1 MANWGSVQAAASAE
15 QLTAIVEQAAR
26 ALSGLPLA
34 VLRNRRALGTRAD
47 QAVREA
53 LRSFSAVTISA
64 TQLQSLV
71 AQVTAKVGGLG
82 FLDALLPPNSDEFT
96 DLALNGDG
104 RVWGRRKSSAGQF
117 EDLGLRPSKEEAW
130 RAIEALLAPEGRAC
144 SESTP
149 TVDVKIPRD
158 RTLGFGGARVK
169 ALHPCIAPGDGFP
182 TLAVRL
188 FEPEPVPPSQVARW
202 QVFGGKAETRAEA
215 DGSSTLTSTSLLP
228 AAVQVGDPVI
238 DPLLDA
244 IANRLRLIILG
255 GTATGKTTLL
265 AALCHGIPQTARVV
279 KVEDPEEIWLP
290 HPNVCTLEARPAPPG
305 SNVPPYTVADGVDDA
320 MRLAPAYVILGEVRR
335 GDAALSLFRALM
347 SDHAGL
353 TTFHAEGPEEAVRRM
368 GVIMWADAGVRIE
381 GAKELFAQALDVVVQ
396 IGWREG
402 QRRALGVWEVAGLTA
417 GDVKFRCLWQPG
429 DGKLG
434 QITRRRGLE

>member
-434 QITRRRGLE
+434 QITRRRG

>member
-1 MANWGSVQAAASAE
+1 MANWGAVQAPASAE
-15 QLTAIVEQAAR
+15 QNTAIVEQAAR

-34 VLRNRRALGTRAD
+34 ALRNRRELGARAD
-47 QAVREA
+47 QAVRDA
-53 LRSFSAVTISA
+53 LRSFAAVTVSP

-71 AQVTAKVGGLG
+71 AQVIAKVGGLG
-82 FLDALLPPNSDEFT
+82 FLDALMPPNSSEFT

-104 RVWGRRKSSAGQF
+104 RVWGRRKRGDGVF
-117 EDLGLRPSKEEAW
+117 EDLRLRPSKDEAW

-149 TVDVKIPRD
+149 SVDVKIPRD
-158 RTLGFGGARVK
+158 RALGFGGARVK
-169 ALHPCIAPGDGFP
+169 AIHPCIAPGDGFP

-188 FEPEPVPPSQVARW
+188 FEPEPVLPTQVVRW
-202 QVFGGKAETRAEA
+202 NVFDDAPLAGGAGA
-215 DGSSTLTSTSLLP
+215 DGLAIPGLRP
-228 AAVQVGDPVI
+228 AAEHCGDPVI

-244 IANRLRLIILG
+244 VANRLRMIILG
-255 GTATGKTTLL
+255 GTGTGKTTLL

-320 MRLAPAYVILGEVRR
+320 MRLAPSYVIVGEVRR

-368 GVIMWADAGVRIE
+368 GVIMWADAGVRID
-381 GAKELFAQALDVVVQ
+381 GARELFAQALDLVVQ
-396 IGWREG
+396 IGWRDG
-402 QRRALGVWEVAGLTA
+402 RRRALGVWEVAGMSSN
-417 GDVKFRCLWQPG
+417 DVKFRALWQPG
-429 DGKLG
+429 DGKLAA
-434 QITRRRGLE
+434 ISRRRG

>member
-15 QLTAIVEQAAR
+15 QLTAIGEQAAR

-202 QVFGGKAETRAEA
+202 QVFGGKAETEA

-429 DGKLG
+429 DRKLG
-434 QITRRRGLE
+434 QITRRRG

>member
-1 MANWGSVQAAASAE
+1 MANWHAVQAPAAPE
-15 QLTAIVEQAAR
+15 QLAAAVEQAAR
-26 ALSGLPLA
+26 SLAGLPLG
-34 VLRNRRALGTRAD
+34 VLRDRRELGGRAD
-47 QAVREA
+47 AAVREA
-53 LRSFSAVTISA
+53 LRAIPALAVSG

-71 AQVTAKVGGLG
+71 REVMAKVGGLG
-82 FLDALLPPNSDEFT
+82 FLDALLPPNSLEFT
-96 DLALNGDG
+96 DLALNADG
-104 RVWGRRKSSAGQF
+104 RVWGRRKTGAGQF
-117 EDLGLRPSKEEAW
+117 EDLGLRPTRPEAW
-130 RAIEALLAPEGRAC
+130 RAVEALLAPEGRAC

-149 TVDVKIPRD
+149 SVDVKLPRD
-158 RTLGFGGARVK
+158 RALGFGGARVK
-169 ALHPCIAPGDGFP
+169 AIHACIAPGDGYP

-188 FEPEPVPPSQVARW
+188 FEPEPVPPAQIAGW
-202 QVFGGKAETRAEA
+202 GVFAAAAGRTPSGDGAAPPNTPALET
-215 DGSSTLTSTSLLP
+215 G
-228 AAVQVGDPVI
+228 AAHVGDPVI
-238 DPLLDA
+238 DALLDA
-244 IANRLRLIILG
+244 VASRLRVMILG

-265 AALCHGIPQTARVV
+265 AALCHGIPASARIV

-320 MRLAPAYVILGEVRR
+320 MRLAPAYVIVGEVRR

-368 GVIMWADAGVRIE
+368 GVIMWADAGVRID

-396 IGWREG
+396 IGWRG
-402 QRRALGVWEVAGLTA
+402 GRRQALGVWEVAGLVG

-429 DGKLG
+429 DAGLLP
-434 QITRRRGLE
+434 ITRRRG

>member
-15 QLTAIVEQAAR
+15 QLTAIGEQAAR

-34 VLRNRRALGTRAD
+34 ALRNRRELGARAD

-53 LRSFSAVTISA
+53 LRGFSAVTISA
-64 TQLQSLV
+64 TQIQSLV
-71 AQVTAKVGGLG
+71 ALVTAKVGGLG
-82 FLDALLPPNSDEFT
+82 FLDALMPPNSDEFT

-104 RVWGRRKSSAGQF
+104 RVWGRRKRSDGQF
-117 EDLGLRPSKEEAW
+117 DDLGLRPSKEEAW
-130 RAIEALLAPEGRAC
+130 RAVEALLAPEGRAC

-149 TVDVKIPRD
+149 SVDVKIPRD
-158 RTLGFGGARVK
+158 RALGFGGARVK
-169 ALHPCIAPGDGFP
+169 ALHPCTAPGDGYP

-202 QVFGGKAETRAEA
+202 QVFERGEIERRDR
-215 DGSSTLTSTSLLP
+215 DGSDKASLSP
-228 AAVQVGDPVI
+228 ASISISDPVI

-244 IANRLRLIILG
+244 VANRLRVIILG

-265 AALCHGIPQTARVV
+265 SALCHGIPMDARVV

-290 HPNVCTLEARPAPPG
+290 HPNVVTLEARPAPPG

-320 MRLAPAYVILGEVRR
+320 MRLAPAYVIVGEVRR

-396 IGWREG
+396 IGWRDG
-402 QRRALGVWEVAGLTA
+402 RRRALGVWEVAGMMA

-429 DGKLG
+429 DGQLAP
-434 QITRRRGLE
+434 ISRRRG

>member
-1 MANWGSVQAAASAE
+1 MANWGSVQAAASTE

-34 VLRNRRALGTRAD
+34 ALRNRRELGARAD

-53 LRSFSAVTISA
+53 LRGFSAVTISA
-64 TQLQSLV
+64 TQMQSLV
-71 AQVTAKVGGLG
+71 ALVTAKVGGLG
-82 FLDALLPPNSDEFT
+82 FLDALMPPNSDEFT

-104 RVWGRRKSSAGQF
+104 RVWGRRKRSDGQF
-117 EDLGLRPSKEEAW
+117 DDLGLRPSKEEAW
-130 RAIEALLAPEGRAC
+130 RAVEALLAPEGRAC

-149 TVDVKIPRD
+149 SVDVKIPRD

-169 ALHPCIAPGDGFP
+169 ALHPCIAPGDGYP

-188 FEPEPVPPSQVARW
+188 FEPEPVPPSLVARW
-202 QVFGGKAETRAEA
+202 QVFADTPLTGTRPGELAPM
-215 DGSSTLTSTSLLP
+215 TP
-228 AAVQVGDPVI
+228 AALHVADPVI

-244 IANRLRLIILG
+244 IANRLRVIILG

-290 HPNVCTLEARPAPPG
+290 HPNVVTLEARPAPPG

-320 MRLAPAYVILGEVRR
+320 MRLAPAYVIVGEVRR

-396 IGWREG
+396 IGWRDG
-402 QRRALGVWEVAGLTA
+402 RRRALGVWEVAGMMA

-429 DGKLG
+429 DGPLAP
-434 QITRRRGLE
+434 ISRRRG

>member
-1 MANWGSVQAAASAE
+1 MMANWGSVQAAASAE
-15 QLTAIVEQAAR
+15 QLTAIGEQAAR

-34 VLRNRRALGTRAD
+34 ALRNRRELGARAD

-53 LRSFSAVTISA
+53 LRAFNAVTISA
-64 TQLQSLV
+64 TQIQSLV

-96 DLALNGDG
+96 DLTLNGDG
-104 RVWGRRKSSAGQF
+104 RVWGRRKRGDGQF
-117 EDLGLRPSKEEAW
+117 DDLGLRPSKEEAW
-130 RAIEALLAPEGRAC
+130 RAVEALLAPEGRAC

-149 TVDVKIPRD
+149 SVDVKIPRD
-158 RTLGFGGARVK
+158 RALGFGGARVK
-169 ALHPCIAPGDGFP
+169 ALHPCIAPGDGYP

-188 FEPEPVPPSQVARW
+188 FEPAPVPPSQVARW
-202 QVFGGKAETRAEA
+202 QVFAKAQAEA
-215 DGSSTLTSTSLLP
+215 RVETKTDASTLALTSAPSH
-228 AAVQVGDPVI
+228 VGDPVI

-244 IANRLRLIILG
+244 VVNRLRVIILG

-290 HPNVCTLEARPAPPG
+290 HPNVVTLEARPAPPG

-320 MRLAPAYVILGEVRR
+320 MRLAPAYVIVGEVRR

-381 GAKELFAQALDVVVQ
+381 GAKELFAQALDLVVQ
-396 IGWREG
+396 IGWRDG
-402 QRRALGVWEVAGLTA
+402 RRRALGVWEVAGMTA

-429 DGKLG
+429 DGPLAP
-434 QITRRRGLE
+434 ISRRRG

>member
-1 MANWGSVQAAASAE
+1 MANWHAVQATASAE
-15 QLTAIVEQAAR
+15 QLAGVVDQAAR
-26 ALSGLPLA
+26 ALAGQPLA
-34 VLRNRRALGTRAD
+34 VLRDRRELGGRAEA
-47 QAVREA
+47 AVRDA
-53 LRSFSAVTISA
+53 LRGSPAVAVSG

-71 AQVTAKVGGLG
+71 REVLAKVGGLG
-82 FLDALLPPNSDEFT
+82 FLDALLPPNSLEFT
-96 DLALNGDG
+96 DLALNADG
-104 RVWGRRKSSAGQF
+104 RVWGRRKRGAGQF
-117 EDLGLRPSKEEAW
+117 EDLGLQPTRPEAW
-130 RAIEALLAPEGRAC
+130 RAVEALLAPEGRAC

-149 TVDVKIPRD
+149 SVDVKLPRD
-158 RTLGFGGARVK
+158 RALGFGGARIK
-169 ALHPCIAPGDGFP
+169 AIHACIAPGDGYP

-188 FEPEPVPPSQVARW
+188 FEPEPVPPAQIAGW
-202 QVFGGKAETRAEA
+202 GVFTAPTPGGTPAVGGLVGLASA
-215 DGSSTLTSTSLLP
+215 DTH
-228 AAVQVGDPVI
+228 VGDPVI
-238 DPLLDA
+238 DALLDA
-244 IANRLRLIILG
+244 VASRLRVIILG

-265 AALCHGIPQTARVV
+265 AALCHGIPASARIV

-320 MRLAPAYVILGEVRR
+320 MRLAPAYLILGEVRR

-368 GVIMWADAGVRIE
+368 GVIMWADAGVRID

-396 IGWREG
+396 IGWRG
-402 QRRALGVWEVAGLTA
+402 GRRQALGVWEVAGLGG

-429 DGKLG
+429 DAALLP
-434 QITRRRGLE
+434 ITRRRG

>member
-34 VLRNRRALGTRAD
+34 VLRNRRALGARAD

-158 RTLGFGGARVK
+158 RTLGFGGARASKRSIRASRPVT
-169 ALHPCIAPGDGFP
+169 ASQPWPCACSSRSRCRRARWRAGRY
-182 TLAVRL
+182 LAVRL
-188 FEPEPVPPSQVARW
+188 
-202 QVFGGKAETRAEA
+202 
-215 DGSSTLTSTSLLP
+215 
-228 AAVQVGDPVI
+228 
-238 DPLLDA
+238 
-244 IANRLRLIILG
+244 RLGLR
-255 GTATGKTTLL
+255 
-265 AALCHGIPQTARVV
+265 Q
-279 KVEDPEEIWLP
+279 
-290 HPNVCTLEARPAPPG
+290 
-305 SNVPPYTVADGVDDA
+305 TVA
-320 MRLAPAYVILGEVRR
+320 
-335 GDAALSLFRALM
+335 
-347 SDHAGL
+347 
-353 TTFHAEGPEEAVRRM
+353 
-368 GVIMWADAGVRIE
+368 
-381 GAKELFAQALDVVVQ
+381 
-396 IGWREG
+396 
-402 QRRALGVWEVAGLTA
+402 
-417 GDVKFRCLWQPG
+417 QP
-429 DGKLG
+429 
-434 QITRRRGLE
+434 

>member
-34 VLRNRRALGTRAD
+34 VLRNRRELGARAD

-53 LRSFSAVTISA
+53 LRGFSTVTISA

-96 DLALNGDG
+96 DLTLNGDG
-104 RVWGRRKSSAGQF
+104 RVWGRRKRGAGQF
-117 EDLGLRPSKEEAW
+117 DDLGLRPSREEAW
-130 RAIEALLAPEGRAC
+130 RAVEALLAPEGRAC

-149 TVDVKIPRD
+149 SVDVKIPRD
-158 RTLGFGGARVK
+158 RALGFGGARVK
-169 ALHPCIAPGDGFP
+169 ALHPCIAPGDGYP
-182 TLAVRL
+182 TLALRL

-202 QVFGGKAETRAEA
+202 QVFANAP
-215 DGSSTLTSTSLLP
+215 LTGPRPDERTPMPP
-228 AAVQVGDPVI
+228 AALHVADPVI
-238 DPLLDA
+238 DSLLDA
-244 IANRLRLIILG
+244 IANRLRVIILG

-265 AALCHGIPQTARVV
+265 AALCHGIPQMARVV

-290 HPNVCTLEARPAPPG
+290 HPNVVTLEARPAPPG

-320 MRLAPAYVILGEVRR
+320 MRLAPAYVIVGEVRR

-368 GVIMWADAGVRIE
+368 GVIMWADAGVRID
-381 GAKELFAQALDVVVQ
+381 GAKELFAQALDIVVQ
-396 IGWREG
+396 IGWRDG
-402 QRRALGVWEVAGLTA
+402 RRRALGVWEVAGLAA
-417 GDVKFRCLWQPG
+417 GDVKFRSLWQPG
-429 DGKLG
+429 DGQLAPISR
-434 QITRRRGLE
+434 QRG

>member
-1 MANWGSVQAAASAE
+1 M
-15 QLTAIVEQAAR
+15 
-26 ALSGLPLA
+26 
-34 VLRNRRALGTRAD
+34 
-47 QAVREA
+47 
-53 LRSFSAVTISA
+53 
-64 TQLQSLV
+64 
-71 AQVTAKVGGLG
+71 
-82 FLDALLPPNSDEFT
+82 
-96 DLALNGDG
+96 
-104 RVWGRRKSSAGQF
+104 
-117 EDLGLRPSKEEAW
+117 
-130 RAIEALLAPEGRAC
+130 
-144 SESTP
+144 
-149 TVDVKIPRD
+149 
-158 RTLGFGGARVK
+158 
-169 ALHPCIAPGDGFP
+169 
-182 TLAVRL
+182 
-188 FEPEPVPPSQVARW
+188 
-202 QVFGGKAETRAEA
+202 
-215 DGSSTLTSTSLLP
+215 
-228 AAVQVGDPVI
+228 QVGDPVI

-434 QITRRRGLE
+434 QITRRRG